1 MELTPGQHVHFLG
14 VGGIS
19 MSALAETLAVQGWV
33 VSGCDRGDS
42 PRLEGLRRSG
52 VEVFVG
58 HDPAHLAGVD
68 AVVRTTAIR
77 ADNPEEQAA
86 VAAGLPIYH
95 RSQVLALMLRGKRAV
110 AVAGTHGKTTTS
122 AMLALILEAAGL
134 DPTAFIGGDV
144 LQWGSNHRAGRA
156 PLVVLEADESDGSF
170 REYPGCS
177 EVISCIEF
185 DHGDQHG
192 TIERL
197 EEVFAGFMAQA
208 DPEGFLVWGADCPRL
223 QRLVAAC
230 PARLISFGLNAP
242 ADYSATDLSYAGTT
256 VHATVVQG
264 GVAAGELRLQV
275 PGEHNLRNALA
286 ALAAAEAC
294 GVARATALAALAE
307 FRSTGRRFE
316 LLGKTE
322 NLAVVDDYA
331 HHPTEV
337 RVTLA
342 AARLQPYQRIIAIF
356 QPHLYSRTKFL
367 LAEFAQ
373 AFHDADV
380 VVLAEIYAAREDPL
394 PGVSSAV
401 LAEAV
406 RREEPG
412 KPVYY
417 APTREAARDLV
428 AGLAQPGDLILSIG
442 AGDIRLTGEELA
454 QQLCNQA

>member
-1 MELTPGQHVHFLG
+1 MEFTPGQRVHFMG

-19 MSALAETLAVQGWV
+19 MSALAETLAVQGLQ

-42 PRLEGLRRSG
+42 PRLEGLRAKG
-52 VEVFVG
+52 VEVLIG

-77 ADNPEEQAA
+77 DDNPELQAA
-86 VAAGLPIYH
+86 VAAGLPILH
-95 RSQVLALMLRGKRAV
+95 RSQVLASMLRGKRAV

-230 PARLISFGLNAP
+230 PARKISFGLNAP
-242 ADYSATDLSYAGTT
+242 ADYSATDLTYDGMT
-256 VHATVVQG
+256 VRATVRKA
-264 GVAAGELRLQV
+264 GVPAGELRLQV

-294 GVARATALAALAE
+294 GVPLATALASLAE

-316 LLGKTE
+316 LLGKTDR
-322 NLAVVDDYA
+322 LAVVDDYA

-342 AARLQPYQRIIAIF
+342 AARLQPYERIVAVF
-356 QPHLYSRTKFL
+356 QPHLYSRTQFL
-367 LAEFAQ
+367 MEEFAA
-373 AFHDADV
+373 AFRDADV
-380 VVLAEIYAAREDPL
+380 VILAEIYAAREEPI

-406 RREEPG
+406 GRCEPG

-417 APTREAARDLV
+417 AATREAARELV
-428 AGLAQPGDLILSIG
+428 LELARPGDLILTIG

-454 QQLCNQA
+454 KHLCNA